1 MITRIEKDLYFVA
14 GVHFKG
20 AFHINT
26 YDIMLS
32 MLIETDC
39 PKQQQV
45 AMERLDFFMK
55 EIVTNSIFIDEEKEE
70 EIQKYAAA
78 GLNIITLPDEPYD
91 QVVALALLLKLNAI
105 MENRIKITDMI
116 IGSLLGDGIRY
127 PIVVETAENAKIM
140 LGNNWWHNNDTETTN
155 KCDFLFGQPNNVV
168 KLFDDSVWALY
179 NLSWK
184 DKPKN
189 ALT

>member
-14 GVHFKG
+14 SVHFKG

-45 AMERLDFFMK
+45 AMERLDFFIK
-55 EIVTNSIFIDEEKEE
+55 EVVTNSIFISEEKEK
-70 EIQKYAAA
+70 EIQKYSAA
-78 GLNIITLPDEPYD
+78 GLNIITLPDEPFD
-91 QVVALALLLKLNAI
+91 QIVALALLLKLNAI

-155 KCDFLFGQPNNVV
+155 KHDFLFSQPNNVV
-168 KLFDDSVWALY
+168 KLFDDSVWSLY